1 MRKFLGVL
9 ILFVFSIQ
17 TVQPQQAAADLVLT
31 NGKIIT
37 VDARDSI
44 AQALAV
50 SGGKIVAIGSS
61 QQIQGRIGPRTQVI
75 DLRGRTATP
84 GLIDSHVHFQE
95 VDPLYSIDL
104 ADLSIKTIDDV
115 LARVRRQVGQQK
127 PGEWIRGSRW
137 DEGKLAEKRSILA
150 S

>member
-1 MRKFLGVL
+1 MRKLLKTLPAMLVLLFFLVYL
-9 ILFVFSIQ
+9 ITAQ
-17 TVQPQQAAADLVLT
+17 TPQPAADLVLT

-50 SGGKIVAIGSS
+50 SAGKIVAVGTNDEIKL
-61 QQIQGRIGPRTQVI
+61 RVGPRTQVI

-95 VDPLYSIDL
+95 VDSLYSIDL
-104 ADLSIKTIDDV
+104 ADLSIKNI
-115 LARVRRQVGQQK
+115 
-127 PGEWIRGSRW
+127 
-137 DEGKLAEKRSILA
+137 
-150 S
+150 